1 MLPLLE
7 AAAAKFERAS
17 TLQQLFHSAAVEFR
31 LLCGYDRVMI
41 YRFLDDDAGVVV
53 AEDAAVGQHS
63 FLHHHFPA
71 TDIPRQARALY
82 VRNLVRAI
90 PDVAYV
96 PAPLVPDWGEAEPLD
111 MSDSILHSVS
121 PVHLQYLK
129 NMGVAASASISIL
142 KDGAPGASSPATTA
156 RRFRYPPTSAA
167 HAAHSPVG
175 CRGRSMHVRSGAY
188 RERVRTSRTT
198 S

>member
-1 MLPLLE
+1 MASGACDAQFHLSGRHLIVELEPRSSATPTNMLPLLE

-111 MSDSILHSVS
+111 MSDS
-121 PVHLQYLK
+121 
-129 NMGVAASASISIL
+129 ASRPCTCS
-142 KDGAPGASSPATTA
+142 T
-156 RRFRYPPTSAA
+156 
-167 HAAHSPVG
+167 
-175 CRGRSMHVRSGAY
+175 
-188 RERVRTSRTT
+188 
-198 S
+198 